1 MKKFDLTP
9 AGVQALLAELYQL
22 PDAVLQ
28 EKASAFAVDL
38 KGQVANY
45 FILLPE
51 QVAFLLA
58 IDAQTTAFMASSVA
72 IAVANRLPIRLE
84 KPAQTTKRPD
94 PPVKVIEPKPTI
106 TASYGSNGV
115 VTADGEVVIV
125 IRYEY

>member
-9 AGVQALLAELYQL
+9 AGVQALLSELYQL
-22 PDAVLQ
+22 PDAELQ
-28 EKASAFAVDL
+28 EKANAFAVDL
-38 KGQVANY
+38 KGQVAYY

-94 PPVKVIEPKPTI
+94 PPAKVIETTPKI
-106 TASYGSNGV
+106 TAGYGSDGEV
-115 VTADGEVVIV
+115 IAEGEVVIV
-125 IRYEY
+125 IRYDH